1 MHPFE
6 GFLDRVEREGNVVTV
21 RLVAGG
27 FDPQPAAAPVLL
39 VEVASPRDATLYEA
53 LAQLQREDSGCYF
66 SLLSPQEARLT
77 SDHGA
82 EVVLRG
88 AHVAVTESSFNA
100 KDYERLAKQ
109 NHEWGMSQSRALR
122 EQSERIARMLALA
135 NVQRSRI
142 LVKAQ
147 GHAPGSTARTL
158 YEQRLSFLSRL
169 LDGEA

>member
-6 GFLDRVEREGNVVTV
+6 GFIDRVEREGSAITV
-21 RLVAGG
+21 RIVVGG
-27 FDPQPAAAPVLL
+27 FDPQPTTAPALL
-39 VEVASPRDATLYEA
+39 VEVASPNDASLYEA
-53 LAQLQREDSGCYF
+53 LVQLQREDSGCYF
-66 SLLSPQEARLT
+66 SLVSPQEARLT

-88 AHVAVTESSFNA
+88 AQIAVAESAFDA

-109 NHEWGMSQSRALR
+109 NHDWGMSQFQAFR
-122 EQSERIARMLALA
+122 EQSVRVARMVELAYE
-135 NVQRSRI
+135 QRSRI

-158 YEQRLSFLSRL
+158 YEQQISFLSRL